1 MRKAGKPG
9 LSHWAARCMLFRAP
23 RQRMSA
29 PPRLALNRH
38 AASIETQALG
48 NKIKSRSLERLFLAL
63 LSGFKRAVF

>member
-1 MRKAGKPG
+1 
-9 LSHWAARCMLFRAP
+9 
-23 RQRMSA
+23 MSA